1 MVVARRGAVVVG
13 RERTA
18 VNGLLDMPT
27 TTTEA
32 RLDAAV
38 GRVHRRHVV
47 AAPQHAAALAVDEH
61 RAVDQL
67 EDGRAAV
74 GLTNRVSG
82 DSLF

>member
-27 TTTEA
+27 TEA

-38 GRVHRRHVV
+38 GRVHRRRVV
-47 AAPQHAAALAVDEH
+47 AAPQRAAALAVDEH

-67 EDGRAAV
+67 EDGCAAV